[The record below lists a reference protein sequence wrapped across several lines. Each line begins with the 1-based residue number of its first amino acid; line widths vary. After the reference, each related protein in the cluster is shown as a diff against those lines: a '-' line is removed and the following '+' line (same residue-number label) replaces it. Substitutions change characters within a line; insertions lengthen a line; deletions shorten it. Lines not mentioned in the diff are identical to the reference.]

1 MLQAGRIDW
10 PQVFSACGMSRC
22 GVSCAC
28 VFLGYQMRIARY
40 ALVAISISSYPP
52 SNGRDLPSWLVPS
65 LSLPAYIQVVGG
77 LFQHP
82 DVPENLTLENH
93 TNSSYV
99 LI

>member
-1 MLQAGRIDW
+1 MLQVGRIDW

-52 SNGRDLPSWLVPS
+52 SNGRDLPSWLDS
-65 LSLPAYIQVVGG
+65 SPACR
-77 LFQHP
+77 FQ
-82 DVPENLTLENH
+82 LT
-93 TNSSYV
+93 SKW
-99 LI
+99 